1 MKNQFLVIPNTLALT
16 TGIIYVLCRVLVG
29 LFPGVSV
36 TIVRSWF
43 HSIDFVKPGAWDTTA
58 SSFILGLIS
67 SVITAWVVGYIFI
80 SVRKMLVK

>member
-16 TGIIYVLCRVLVG
+16 TGIIYVLCRVLIG

-36 TIVRSWF
+36 AIVRSWF
-43 HSIDFVKPGAWDTTA
+43 HSMDLVKSGAWDTTV

-67 SVITAWVVGYIFI
+67 SVVTAWVVGYIFV
-80 SVRKMLVK
+80 SVRRMLVK